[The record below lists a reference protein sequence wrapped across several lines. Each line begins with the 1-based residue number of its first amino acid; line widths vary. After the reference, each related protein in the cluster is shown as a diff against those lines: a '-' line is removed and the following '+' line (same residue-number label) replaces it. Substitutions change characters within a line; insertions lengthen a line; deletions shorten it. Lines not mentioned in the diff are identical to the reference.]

1 MNNIQKRVKPN
12 PFTLVQNSVDS
23 KEKKGAFTSS
33 KLKDC
38 SLRTFRMEI
47 NTSDGKIRHY
57 GLRSDNQEDAREQAI
72 QMVNDMAFSYGDNR
86 IMWRLA
92 GDRHWSFQGA
102 VHTKKSLLQKITEY
116 FFVLDDDEEEAQFNH
131 GK

>member
-1 MNNIQKRVKPN
+1 MNNIQSRVKPN
-12 PFTLVQNSVDS
+12 PFSLVENPVKS
-23 KEKKGAFTSS
+23 KEKNGAFRASI
-33 KLKDC
+33 LKDC
-38 SLRTFRMEI
+38 SVRTFRMEI

-57 GLRSDNQEDAREQAI
+57 GLRSDNQEDAREQAA
-72 QMVNDMAFSYGDNR
+72 QMVNDMAFSYGDER

-102 VHTKKSLLQKITEY
+102 VHKKKSLLQKITEY
-116 FFVLDDDEEEAQFNH
+116 FFVLDDEEEEAQFNH

>member
-12 PFTLVQNSVDS
+12 PFTLVQNSVNS
-23 KEKKGAFTSS
+23 KETKETLPGSS
-33 KLKDC
+33 LGGC

-47 NTSDGKIRHY
+47 NTPDGKIRHY

-92 GDRHWSFQGA
+92 GDRHWSFHGA

-116 FFVLDDDEEEAQFNH
+116 FFVLDDEDEEAQFNH